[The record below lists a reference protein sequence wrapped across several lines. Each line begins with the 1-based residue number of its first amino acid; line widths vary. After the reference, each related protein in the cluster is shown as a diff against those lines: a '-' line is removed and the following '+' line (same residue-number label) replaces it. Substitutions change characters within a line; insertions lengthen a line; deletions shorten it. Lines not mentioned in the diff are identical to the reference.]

1 MKRLRQ
7 VFVGLQIIVF
17 CIGFVFIAV
26 PSTGFAQPKL
36 PNRVAYRTVRIAMDH
51 FRAGLLENHAA
62 GEVVAD
68 GISQLHSISL
78 MDVEMLGIWPP
89 ERSKKMHEDVWFS
102 IQGSLRNLYPDY
114 YRLLELEATVLAMRD
129 SAIMSGKF
137 KDLLLFEHP
146 EFRESLRITKVQ
158 AERLG
163 VIKKAVDGKL
173 AEAVT
178 ATEKSIRLLLRQHY
192 EKLRENL
199 NDEQLD
205 WWDEVV
211 GEPLVLHD
219 NTRLIDVTGEI
230 TPRQTLGYAK
240 YDGDFR
246 MKLQE
251 VFYDEDGHLKPA
263 EMHVNEAICISFLSA
278 LQQLPNEIDESKVA
292 QIKQLLLQNM
302 DVGFQ
307 EFTGGDRER
316 MLQDP
321 DFQYPA
327 AIVKILSPMELRRLR
342 QLEFQCLT
350 GGEEI
355 TTYGLRWAKD
365 NRRLSNGDWNK
376 VTAAV
381 NQVEQRIAEELR
393 ELSIKSRDVLHEAYV
408 AFEQELTTAQIQ
420 ALGLVTS
427 EHDIAGWLTG
437 AVKTDNI
444 DETVRKLNSRR
455 KL

>member
-1 MKRLRQ
+1 
-7 VFVGLQIIVF
+7 
-17 CIGFVFIAV
+17 
-26 PSTGFAQPKL
+26 
-36 PNRVAYRTVRIAMDH
+36 
-51 FRAGLLENHAA
+51 
-62 GEVVAD
+62 
-68 GISQLHSISL
+68 
-78 MDVEMLGIWPP
+78 
-89 ERSKKMHEDVWFS
+89 
-102 IQGSLRNLYPDY
+102 
-114 YRLLELEATVLAMRD
+114 LEATVLAMRD